1 MTKIYTLIFL
11 KYIINYLAELVQ
23 IMRIL
28 LTGGAGFI
36 GSWVAEKY
44 LKEGHEVFIYDNLSS
59 GIAKNIPQD
68 AEFIEGDVRDISTLE
83 NTFKKF
89 RPEIINHHA
98 AQINVRVSVDDPVLD
113 AETNIVGS
121 INLLQ
126 LAVKHD
132 VNKFIFASTGGAIY
146 GEPNHIPADETTDR
160 EPLSPYGTSKLC
172 VENYLNYYNKIYG
185 LDYTALRYSNVY
197 GERQNPHG
205 EAGVVAIFCTNILK
219 GSGCRVFGSGD
230 QTRDYVHSEDVAAA
244 NVLGINA
251 PSGIYNIGTSV
262 STSVNDI
269 VAELKR
275 ISGIEFKT
283 EHLPAV
289 PGEVNH
295 ISLDNS
301 QAGEVL
307 KWSPQINFKTG
318 LERTWDWFKNNK
330 L

>member
-132 VNKFIFASTGGAIY
+132 VNKFIFASRIAETAITID
-146 GEPNHIPADETTDR
+146 GVKVVIDPGQDIETVYDQ
-160 EPLSPYGTSKLC
+160 KH
-172 VENYLNYYNKIYG
+172 KIS
-185 LDYTALRYSNVY
+185 T
-197 GERQNPHG
+197 
-205 EAGVVAIFCTNILK
+205 
-219 GSGCRVFGSGD
+219 
-230 QTRDYVHSEDVAAA
+230 
-244 NVLGINA
+244 
-251 PSGIYNIGTSV
+251 IG
-262 STSVNDI
+262 
-269 VAELKR
+269 
-275 ISGIEFKT
+275 
-283 EHLPAV
+283 PWM
-289 PGEVNH
+289 
-295 ISLDNS
+295 S
-301 QAGEVL
+301 Q
-307 KWSPQINFKTG
+307 
-318 LERTWDWFKNNK
+318 
-330 L
+330 